1 MKRLSAS
8 QTADHNTSGQVLPA
22 LPTACS
28 SPSEPSPPS
37 AAIPSSNRT
46 IPRIYP
52 WLLVLST
59 AIAALFCMMYITKPV
74 ILSSSVPNHIPSLP
88 SVPAD
93 SANPANPA
101 EPAEPAIPSDLT
113 PSSAGGSATQAGLMP
128 DGDRLPGEPDPASA
142 GNKRS
147 ASSHAWPV
155 PSAISGFEETNL
167 RIQHILT
174 AEAPGGHRARIDL
187 DVPVLYQ
194 SRNLRWT
201 PADVQEARKIL
212 ARLMDYQ
219 EKSLHLRAEGNDLL
233 MAWNRLI
240 GRSLPTAELR
250 ADSPSLP
257 SNQEDAADAPRP
269 ADLITTESIQIQSTE
284 K

>member
-1 MKRLSAS
+1 MKRLPVKQPAGG
-8 QTADHNTSGQVLPA
+8 NTSGQVLSAP
-22 LPTACS
+22 PTACS
-28 SPSEPSPPS
+28 SPSDPAPPS
-37 AAIPSSNRT
+37 AAIPSSSCQL
-46 IPRIYP
+46 PRIYP
-52 WLLVLST
+52 WLLILST
-59 AIAALFCMMYITKPV
+59 AIAALFCLLYITKPI
-74 ILSSSVPNHIPSLP
+74 ILSSSAPNHIPSLP
-88 SVPAD
+88 FLQTDPAI
-93 SANPANPA
+93 
-101 EPAEPAIPSDLT
+101 PAIPSLTADPADLT
-113 PSSAGGSATQAGLMP
+113 PSSAGGSTTQAGLMP
-128 DGDRLPGEPDPASA
+128 DGDRLPGEPNPASA

-219 EKSLHLRAEGNDLL
+219 EKSLHLRAEGSELL
-233 MAWNRLI
+233 LAWNRLI
-240 GRSLPTAELR
+240 GHSLPATELR

-257 SNQEDAADAPRP
+257 ANQEDAADAPRP
-269 ADLITTESIQIQSTE
+269 ADLITTESIKIQPAA